1 MIGVFVQDMFEKV
14 NKAYEFL
21 CTKSARIVDGPDP
34 ENIILI
40 LKAQSI
46 LFNRHKQ
53 GTNQTDKFNKCFII
67 CFHVLCVP
75 LGKYVSK
82 CVIPFSELEPYKY
95 AGYPMLIKTITMETG
110 DEQLYSKTSPLLPA
124 ATELAF
130 HTVNCSALNAEELR
144 RENGIEV
151 RIPFP
156 VSKVF

>member
-53 GTNQTDKFNKCFII
+53 GTNQTDKYKKSM
-67 CFHVLCVP
+67 FHYFMCALCP
-75 LGKYVSK
+75 IG
-82 CVIPFSELEPYKY
+82 
-95 AGYPMLIKTITMETG
+95 
-110 DEQLYSKTSPLLPA
+110 
-124 ATELAF
+124 
-130 HTVNCSALNAEELR
+130 
-144 RENGIEV
+144 
-151 RIPFP
+151 
-156 VSKVF
+156 